1 VDEVRTKRVE
11 IGGMN
16 CESCERLISNSVSA
30 CGGKVREI
38 SASNGYAVVEFP
50 EGSEGKIGQAIEAA
64 GYEVGGKPAESFEQQ
79 MAGFASDFIAGK
91 PGVRLIR
98 TCFTYSMLSFVA
110 LSLVALAW
118 AGTSKYLPYF
128 IYGIVSAASV
138 AGALALFQ
146 AHRERFNC
154 MEGMMIGMSIGMVA
168 GFLFG
173 AIAGATNGM
182 FVGSVFGMAVG
193 MALGAYAGKCCG
205 IMGLMEG
212 MMAGLMGGT
221 MGAMLT
227 VMMQFDHLGEFM
239 LLFALS
245 CLAILAGLKYMIHYY
260 AGRRGEGELVGF
272 PAFFSLALLLSL
284 LTAAVVLYAP
294 KTGAV
299 I

>member
-1 VDEVRTKRVE
+1 VKTKRIE

-30 CGGKVREI
+30 CGGNVKEI
-38 SASNGYAVVEFP
+38 SASKGFAVVEFP
-50 EGSEGKIGQAIEAA
+50 EGSEAKIEQAIESA
-64 GYEVGGKPAESFEQQ
+64 GYEVGGKPGSAEPFGRQL
-79 MAGFASDFIAGK
+79 ADFASDFVAGK
-91 PGVRLIR
+91 PSVALVRK
-98 TCFTYSMLSFVA
+98 CFAYSLASFVLVSA
-110 LSLVALAW
+110 VMFVGAGGSKYFPYFVYAAISSVALA
-118 AGTSKYLPYF
+118 
-128 IYGIVSAASV
+128 
-138 AGALALFQ
+138 GAIALFR
-146 AHRERFNC
+146 AHRTRFNC
-154 MEGMMIGMSIGMVA
+154 MEGMMIGMTIGMAA

-182 FVGSVFGMAVG
+182 FVGGVFGMAVG
-193 MALGAYAGKCCG
+193 MGLGAYAGRCCG

-239 LLFALS
+239 LLFTLS

-260 AGRRGEGELVGF
+260 AGRRGEGRLMGF
-272 PAFFSLALLLSL
+272 PSFFAIALLLSL
-284 LTAAVVLYAP
+284 LAVAVVLYAP
-294 KTGAV
+294 RAGAV

>member
-1 VDEVRTKRVE
+1 MKTKRIE

-30 CGGKVREI
+30 RGGRVKEI
-38 SASNGYAVVEFP
+38 SASEGFAVVEFP
-50 EGSEGKIGQAIEAA
+50 EGSEAKMEEAIESA
-64 GYEVGGKPAESFEQQ
+64 GYEVGGKAGSAEPFGRQL
-79 MAGFASDFIAGK
+79 AGFASDFIAGRPK
-91 PGVRLIR
+91 VALIR
-98 TCFTYSMLSFVA
+98 RCFGYSVLAFI
-110 LSLVALAW
+110 ALAAITF
-118 AGTSKYLPYF
+118 AGFGSSKYF
-128 IYGIVSAASV
+128 IYFTYAAVSAVSIT
-138 AGALALFQ
+138 GALALFR
-146 AHRERFNC
+146 AHKERFNC
-154 MEGMMIGMSIGMVA
+154 MEGMMIGMTIGMVA

-193 MALGAYAGKCCG
+193 MLLGAYAGKCCG

-239 LLFALS
+239 LLFTLS

-260 AGRRGEGELVGF
+260 AGRRGEGKLMDF
-272 PAFFSLALLLSL
+272 PSFLAIALALLL
-284 LTAAVVLYAP
+284 LTMAVVLYAP
-294 KTGAV
+294 RAGAV